1 MTATLKPATTAHG
14 AALALIHQAA
24 FPPDE
29 AWNANVIALHLG
41 LPGGFGFIDTGGGM
55 ILARITMD
63 ESEILTLG
71 VIPDARRLGLGT
83 RLLHAVMAHAASLDA
98 RSMFLEVSETNA
110 PAQALYASLG
120 FTEVGRRRRYYANG
134 DDAMVMR
141 AALTVPGAT
150 QAR

>member
-1 MTATLKPATTAHG
+1 MTATLKPITTAHA
-14 AALALIHQAA
+14 AALALIHQAT

-41 LPGGFGFIDTGGGM
+41 LPGGFGFINTGGGM
-55 ILARITMD
+55 VLARVAMD

-71 VIPDARRLGLGT
+71 VVPGARRLGLGT
-83 RLLHAVMAHAASLDA
+83 KLLRAAMTHAASLNA
-98 RSMFLEVSETNA
+98 LSMFLEVSEANA
-110 PAQALYASLG
+110 AAQALYTGLG
-120 FTEVGRRRRYYANG
+120 FTEVGRRKRYYANG

-141 AALTVPGAT
+141 AALMVPGAT